1 MRVDY
6 DYLKQ
11 ILDICLDSELPTVDW
26 DSFSALTSKNE
37 HKFVFHLEI
46 MVDRKLIE
54 SCSKNGS
61 MGIEREHDAYGVCII
76 PWRLTANGH
85 DFASSLTKPGVLTT
99 IKEKFKTE
107 GLSVVIDIAKS
118 MASKQAEKLLDESFA

>member
-61 MGIEREHDAYGVCII
+61 MGVI
-76 PWRLTANGH
+76 PPKN
-85 DFASSLTKPGVLTT
+85 
-99 IKEKFKTE
+99 
-107 GLSVVIDIAKS
+107 
-118 MASKQAEKLLDESFA
+118 